1 MQIIIIG
8 IFALAVVFLIGIFN
22 HLVRLRFLVKEA
34 WSDIDVQLKKR
45 HDLIPNIVEVVKSYK
60 EYEQRLFAQI
70 TQLRSKA
77 MANTT
82 NIKEKSE
89 LENQFSFGIKNLF
102 ALVEAYPDLKANKNF
117 LDLQKTLIRIENDI
131 EMARRYYNGTVRNLN
146 TAVETFPSNLVSFA
160 FHFKSADFFEI
171 EYATERQVPDV
182 KI

>member
-1 MQIIIIG
+1 MMQIIIIG

-77 MANTT
+77 MANT
-82 NIKEKSE
+82 
-89 LENQFSFGIKNLF
+89 
-102 ALVEAYPDLKANKNF
+102 
-117 LDLQKTLIRIENDI
+117 
-131 EMARRYYNGTVRNLN
+131 
-146 TAVETFPSNLVSFA
+146 
-160 FHFKSADFFEI
+160 
-171 EYATERQVPDV
+171 
-182 KI
+182 